1 VRSSN
6 IYRNTNSKTNGFDQ
20 VLTSD
25 EISEL
30 VLVYTILLNEKNFKE
45 FKGIL
50 KFIRVKKWILLV
62 TPIKIKIIENKTS
75 DSKTSS

>member
-1 VRSSN
+1 MRSSN